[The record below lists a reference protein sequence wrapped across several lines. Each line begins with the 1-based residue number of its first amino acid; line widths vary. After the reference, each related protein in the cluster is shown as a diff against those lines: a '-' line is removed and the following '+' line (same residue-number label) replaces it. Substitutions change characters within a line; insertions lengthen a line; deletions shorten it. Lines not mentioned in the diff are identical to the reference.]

1 MLRSPLGIGALGA
14 LVLLTCAGLIVGLAP
29 AGVPTTIPVLQMLGL
44 SITTALLSLAVAR
57 LVYKKLGTPP
67 WHAHRAAWLIAC
79 VVCVGVTTKVTHDL
93 DTGRQLSADLV
104 TPAPHLGPGA
114 AVLRANLKQAK
125 VVAPDRPHSP
135 EEVTSPDRW
144 ERMRRTRSFTVST
157 NSLGLRSPELASPA
171 AGQRILC
178 IGDSVTMGWGVAD
191 DQTYPAHLARILG
204 TEVINAGMP
213 AMKPHVI
220 GAWLGEHAKSLGL
233 DVVVLAVRPN
243 HAVWDPWT
251 DYKHAL
257 QAAADA
263 VAPAKVLVVLPPLST
278 FDPLGHRMGATEA
291 TRIKEIAGAHPV
303 LDLTPAFRSR
313 QQSGVV
319 MQMAGETQQMRV
331 LPSKS
336 LVAEGIGEGDQL
348 AAELVAAFEND
359 PGVKEAMFFD
369 GGHPDAPG
377 YKLMADEVARTLL
390 SQGWIRPQSP

>member
-29 AGVPTTIPVLQMLGL
+29 PGVPATAPMVQVLGL
-44 SITTALLSLAVAR
+44 SVTTAVVSLVGAHMVYRKLSA
-57 LVYKKLGTPP
+57 PS
-67 WHAHRAAWLIAC
+67 WHAHRAAWLVAG
-79 VVCVGVTTKVTHDL
+79 VVCIGVTTKVVHDL
-93 DTGRQLSADLV
+93 GTGRQLSADLV
-104 TPAPHLGPGA
+104 TPAPDLGPGA
-114 AVLRANLKQAK
+114 AVLRANLRDAM

-144 ERMRRTRSFTVST
+144 ERMRRTRSFNVST
-157 NSLGLRSPELASPA
+157 NSMGLRSPEFTSPA
-171 AGQRILC
+171 AGARIVC
-178 IGDSVTMGWGVAD
+178 IGDSVTMGWGVED
-191 DQTYPAHLARILG
+191 NQTYPAHLGRILG
-204 TEVINAGMP
+204 AEVINAGMP

-220 GAWLGEHAKSLGL
+220 GAWLRKHAATLDL
-233 DVVVLAVRPN
+233 DVLVLAVRPN

-278 FDPLGHRMGATEA
+278 FDPLGQRMGTTEA
-291 TRIKEIAGAHPV
+291 ERIKEIAGSHPV

-319 MQMAGETQQMRV
+319 MHMAGETQQMQV
-331 LPSKS
+331 LPSRS
-336 LVAEGIGEGDQL
+336 VVAEGVGEGDQL
-348 AAELVAAFEND
+348 AAEIVAAFEGD
-359 PGVKEAMFFD
+359 PGVKEPMFFD

-377 YKLMADEVARTLL
+377 YKLMADEVARALL
-390 SQGWIRPQSP
+390 SQGWVRQQGP